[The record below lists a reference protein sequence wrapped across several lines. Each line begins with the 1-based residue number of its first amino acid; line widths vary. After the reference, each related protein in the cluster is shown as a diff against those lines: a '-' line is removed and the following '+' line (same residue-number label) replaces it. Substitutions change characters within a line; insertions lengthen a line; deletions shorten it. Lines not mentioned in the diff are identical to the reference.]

1 VLWNRQSPVRRRR
14 ERLYARLGSLFGCQR
29 TGPRTVPSVRR
40 RRQREWPLLACD
52 RQFRNCY
59 FLRLSSHASKI
70 GRLLGSMAVK
80 AIPMPELGREKATF
94 PRATK
99 FTPACEILSLA
110 SVRSGKGVIVSTK
123 HPNRLRSFV
132 SPEMCFS
139 DWMSVSS
146 ILAVNR

>member
-1 VLWNRQSPVRRRR
+1 VL
-14 ERLYARLGSLFGCQR
+14 ARDGAVQ
-29 TGPRTVPSVRR
+29 
-40 RRQREWPLLACD
+40 AY
-52 RQFRNCY
+52 Y
-59 FLRLSSHASKI
+59 FLRLSSHASKT

-110 SVRSGKGVIVSTK
+110 SVRSGKGVTVSTK
-123 HPNRLRSFV
+123 HPNRLRSLV